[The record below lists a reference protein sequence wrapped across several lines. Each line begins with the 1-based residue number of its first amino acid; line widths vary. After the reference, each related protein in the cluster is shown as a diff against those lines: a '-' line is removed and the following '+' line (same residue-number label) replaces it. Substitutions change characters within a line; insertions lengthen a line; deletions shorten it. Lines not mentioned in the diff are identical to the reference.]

1 MTEAP
6 QADAAHP
13 GRFANPEVPPASIPG
28 AAPLPWQPVHP
39 RYAHRLQAAA
49 LIRVAAMATVA
60 AAAHLVVQ
68 LVDSETLGTIALWPL
83 RILWALVAIFTVKAL
98 AWPLVSVP
106 RQGYVVREK
115 DILYRSGVFWRT
127 VRVVPFNRVQ
137 HTRTDSSPLDR
148 RFGLANLTVFPAG
161 SGGHEI
167 PGLGADTAEN
177 LRAWVSD
184 RIEAEK
190 FGPSDEHC

>member
-1 MTEAP
+1 MTDAS
-6 QADAAHP
+6 QVDAAQP
-13 GRFANPEVPPASIPG
+13 GTFANPEVPPPSIPT
-28 AAPLPWQPVHP
+28 AEPLAWQPVHP
-39 RYAHRLQAAA
+39 HYKRRLQTAA
-49 LIRVAAMATVA
+49 LIRVGVLAAITYAIQ
-60 AAAHLVVQ
+60 LVVHV
-68 LVDSETLGTIALWPL
+68 VDSETLSTIALWPL
-83 RILWALVAIFTVKAL
+83 RILWSLVTIFTTKAL
-98 AWPLVSVP
+98 AWPLVAVP

-115 DILYRSGVFWRT
+115 DILYRSGVFWRS

-161 SGGHEI
+161 AGGHTI

-190 FGPSDEHC
+190 FRPADERC